1 MQAWLPMSL
10 AAVALV
16 ALIWLVH
23 GLWRRRRLLRRLELA
38 LRDVPRDPATG
49 LYDRRVCL
57 QRIAAEL
64 KRAAR
69 THGSVWVGIVTVVD
83 GDANRFGRI
92 LADSLRVPEV
102 AFRLSER
109 VVCIARPDLDPANRS
124 DLLGR
129 IATAGP
135 REHLAIGETIW
146 DGVADGDAAD
156 VLRAASAD
164 VREGVAP

>member
-1 MQAWLPMSL
+1 MEVALPIAL
-10 AAVALV
+10 ALV
-16 ALIWLVH
+16 ALVSLLVLGH
-23 GLWRRRRLLRRLELA
+23 GVWQRRRLQRRLVQA

-64 KRAAR
+64 KRARR
-69 THGSVWVGIVTVVD
+69 THGSVWVAIITVVE

-92 LADSLRVPEV
+92 LSDSLRVPEV
-102 AFRLSER
+102 AFRLSDR
-109 VVCIARPDLDPANRS
+109 VVCIARPELDAANRS

-135 REHLAIGETIW
+135 RERLAIGETVW
-146 DGVADGDAAD
+146 RGVADGDAAD

-164 VREGVAP
+164 VREGEPA